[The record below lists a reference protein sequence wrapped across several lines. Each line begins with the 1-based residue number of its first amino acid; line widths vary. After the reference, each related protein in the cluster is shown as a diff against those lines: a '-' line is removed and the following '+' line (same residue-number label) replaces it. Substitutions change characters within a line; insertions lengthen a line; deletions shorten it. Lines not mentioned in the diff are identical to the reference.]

1 MTPLERAARALEKQL
16 FKRITAIERPVNGA
30 RYPITISGP
39 MDMQEAVRAVL
50 TAIRE
55 PSDVMLDRAYNHM
68 EANGCDPRFA
78 WEAMIDAMLEA
89 G

>member
-1 MTPLERAARALEKQL
+1 MTPIERAVDAVEKALVGHVDPTSHAMSEYGIAKM
-16 FKRITAIERPVNGA
+16 IV
-30 RYPITISGP
+30 PI
-39 MDMQEAVRAVL
+39 VL
-50 TAIRE
+50 AAIRE

-78 WEAMIDAMLEA
+78 WEAMIDAMLEE